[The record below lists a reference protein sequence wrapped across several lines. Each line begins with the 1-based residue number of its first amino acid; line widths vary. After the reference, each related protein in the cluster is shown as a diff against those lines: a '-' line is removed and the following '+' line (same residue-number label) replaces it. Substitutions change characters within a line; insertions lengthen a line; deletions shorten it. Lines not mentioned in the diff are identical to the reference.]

1 MRFVPNTWLSALR
14 DILEQVLPRL
24 IFRRKFH
31 WMKGRA
37 AHTLQLITESAE
49 ITTQASMALRTLCL
63 STNAR
68 SSCTSGLQGNC
79 LSPKGGSPWM
89 GASPWHELPLL
100 CREGSSGG
108 TEGAVASGVQVR
120 PGSPAPAHGVCALQG
135 SKAPLKGS
143 AFFIHKSFSW
153 RSSFIKN
160 DFYLSKGSTL

>member
-79 LSPKGGSPWM
+79 LSPKGESPVDGGKPLARTAASVPRGELWRHRGGCGVPRA
-89 GASPWHELPLL
+89 GAARQP
-100 CREGSSGG
+100 SSGSRRVRLAG
-108 TEGAVASGVQVR
+108 QQGTTEGL
-120 PGSPAPAHGVCALQG
+120 CL
-135 SKAPLKGS
+135 
-143 AFFIHKSFSW
+143 
-153 RSSFIKN
+153 
-160 DFYLSKGSTL
+160 FYTQELFLEKQLYQE